1 MDDVLIVGGGP
12 AGASTAFQLAR
23 RGIAVR
29 VLDRARF
36 PRSKPCAECLSP
48 QASRLLS
55 DMDVL
60 SELDSAGARLRGMLV
75 RSPDGTVAR
84 GDYDA
89 AHGFRPFATRG
100 LAIRRERLDSVLIER
115 ARQAGAR
122 VDERMRVTDVSR
134 DGRGRVEG
142 VAAIDESGASH
153 ELSARIV
160 VGADGLRSVVA
171 RRLGLARASRWP
183 RRLSLVAHYQ
193 DVADV
198 GEYGEMHIERDG
210 FVGIADVGDGT
221 TTVAAVFPVARATE
235 ISIDRTAFLD
245 RWLASRP
252 HLRSRFAGAVH
263 ASPVV
268 ATGPFA
274 SRARRASH
282 PGAVL
287 VGDAAD
293 FYDPFTGEGI
303 YSALRGGELAADV
316 IAQALA
322 DSRQERDVFD
332 AYDGTRK
339 REFGAKWWVET
350 LIACGVAL
358 PPVANRAARA
368 LRSDPRL
375 ADLLV
380 GVTGDFVPAR
390 RVLRPDYLAALLLLP
405 LSSRQAPT
413 ASASSEASHPSRHA
427 NRPQ

>member
-1 MDDVLIVGGGP
+1 LDDVLIVGGGP

-23 RGIAVR
+23 RGLTVR

-55 DMDVL
+55 DMGVL

-89 AHGFRPFATRG
+89 THGFRPFATRG
-100 LAIRRERLDSVLIER
+100 LSIRRERLDAVLLER
-115 ARQAGAR
+115 AREVGAR
-122 VDERMRVTDVSR
+122 VDERRRVTDVAR
-134 DGRGRVEG
+134 DARGRVEG
-142 VAAIDESGASH
+142 VATIDEGGTH
-153 ELSARIV
+153 RELRARIV

-171 RRLGLARASRWP
+171 RRLRLARASRWP
-183 RRLSLVAHYQ
+183 QRLSLVAHYHG
-193 DVADV
+193 VADV

-210 FVGIADVGDGT
+210 FVGIADVGCGV
-221 TTVAAVFPVARATE
+221 TTVAAVFPMSRARE

-252 HLRSRFAGAVH
+252 HLRSRFMH
-263 ASPVV
+263 ATHATPVV

-274 SRARRASH
+274 SRARRATH

-303 YSALRGGELAADV
+303 YSALRGGELSAET
-316 IAQALA
+316 IAEALA
-322 DSRQERDVFD
+322 NPRRERDAFD
-332 AYDGTRK
+332 AYDAARK

-413 ASASSEASHPSRHA
+413 TSASSEASHPSRHA
-427 NRPQ
+427 NRPE